1 MSNKTWL
8 TAKQAQLIVCHECHK
23 ICRLNGLH
31 DTTHIRCPRCHSQLH
46 SRYPNS
52 LAKTWALTLTSLIL
66 FIPANTYPITK
77 VSFLGS
83 GQSDTIMSGVIALAK
98 AGMIPIAAVV
108 FIASIA
114 VPLLKLLGLT
124 VLLLSIQCQWSLS
137 PRQRTVMYRM
147 IEWIGRWSMLDLFV
161 IATLVALVRIGNL
174 ATIEAGIAAGA
185 FGGVVVMTM
194 FAAMTFDPRLIWDSP
209 PPKTSTPPASTS
221 SSKKTSPVKGA
232 TKTL

>member
-1 MSNKTWL
+1 MSTKPWL
-8 TAKQAQLIVCHECHK
+8 TAQQAQLIVCHECHK
-23 ICRLNGLH
+23 VCRLNNH
-31 DTTHIRCPRCHSQLH
+31 HSTVDIRCPRCHSQLH

-77 VSFLGS
+77 IAFFGN
-83 GQSDTIMSGVIALAK
+83 GQADTIMSGVIALAK

-114 VPLLKLLGLT
+114 VPFLKLLGLT
-124 VLLLSIQCQWSLS
+124 VLLLSVQFKWALS
-137 PRQRTVMYRM
+137 PHQRTLMYRM

-161 IATLVALVRIGNL
+161 IATLVALVRMGNL
-174 ATIEAGIAAGA
+174 ATIEAGVGAGA

-194 FAAMTFDPRLIWDSP
+194 FAAMTFDPRLIWDNASP
-209 PPKTSTPPASTS
+209 TNGGCRKS
-221 SSKKTSPVKGA
+221 
-232 TKTL
+232 